1 MNNIVIPSG
10 KLHKLQD
17 ILDDY
22 DMDCQAEDLPV
33 VGLLPHQT
41 EFLSSKAT
49 HTGLVAGF
57 GGGKSKAATI
67 KTVEW
72 LKKYP
77 GVNQAYYLPTYG
89 LIKDIALPNFEQH
102 LKSIGMPYELN
113 QGDKKFKT
121 PLGDIIL
128 RSLDNPT
135 TIVGYEVG
143 NSMIDETDIP
153 PTDKMKEA
161 IVKIVGRNRVPL
173 WDKTANRIDMVSTPE
188 GFGFMYGFFVKE
200 KKRNR
205 ELIRARSKDNP
216 FLPDTFFETLADIY
230 TEEQLQAYLDGL
242 FVNLKE
248 GNVYNKFDRDRNRTD
263 RVLEDGE
270 MIHLGMD
277 FNITNMNAVVYVVE
291 GRNVYAVAELVGL
304 YDTQAM
310 IDAIKDRFG
319 RRRIAIY
326 PDASGKAKST
336 SGVSDYDLLK
346 KAGFIVRSDEKNPF
360 VRDRVNAMNQSFF
373 SNDGTISHYVNSDT
387 CPEFTA
393 ALEQIGYKNGVP
405 DKTGGLDHITEAAG
419 YFIAQRFKNKWMRAT
434 TH

>member
-17 ILDDY
+17 VLNDLEINY
-22 DMDCQAEDLPV
+22 DAADLPV

-41 EFLSSKAT
+41 DFLSSKAT

-57 GGGKSKAATI
+57 GGGKSKIATI

-72 LKKYP
+72 LKRYP

-89 LIKDIALPNFEQH
+89 LIQDIAFPNFESH
-102 LKSIGMPYELN
+102 LKEIGMPYELN
-113 QGDKKFKT
+113 QGQKKLKT
-121 PLGDIIL
+121 PLGEIIL

-173 WDKTANRIDMVSTPE
+173 WDKSANRIDMVSTPE
-188 GFGFMYGFFVKE
+188 GFGFMYDFFVKNL
-200 KKRNR
+200 KRNR
-205 ELIRARSKDNP
+205 KLIRAKSKDNP
-216 FLPDTFFETLADIY
+216 FLPKTFFDTLADIY
-230 TEEQLQAYLDGL
+230 TAEQLQAYLDGE
-242 FVNLKE
+242 FVNLKS

-263 RVLEDGE
+263 KVVEDGV
-270 MIHLGMD
+270 MLHIGMD

-291 GRNVYAVAELVGL
+291 GKNVYAVAELVGL
-304 YDTQAM
+304 YDTSSM
-310 IDAIKDRFG
+310 IDEIKDRFG

-336 SGVSDYDLLK
+336 SGLSDFDLLK
-346 KAGFIVRSDEKNPF
+346 KAGFVIRSDEKNPF
-360 VRDRVNAMNQSFF
+360 IRDRVNAMNQSFF
-373 SNDGTISHYVNSDT
+373 SNSGEIMHFVNPDT

-393 ALEQIGYKNGVP
+393 ALEQIGWKKGVP
-405 DKTGGLDHITEAAG
+405 DKSSGLDHVTEAAG